1 MTGNFLM
8 AVPSILQDILDRKA
22 EEVAAGKA
30 VVSTAELTARS
41 SARPATRGFERGLR
55 RALQQGPAIIA
66 EIKKASPSA
75 GVICEDFHPNV
86 IAWSY
91 AEAGAACLSVL
102 TDKDFFQGHNQYLE
116 QARNACALPVL
127 RKDFMLD
134 PWQILESRVLG
145 ADCIL
150 LIAAVLEQSRLQDLL
165 GLARELGMDALV
177 EVHDEAEMERALLLD
192 HDLIGVNNRN
202 LNTFETS
209 LKTSERLK
217 QMLPG
222 DQLLV
227 TESGIRTAD
236 DVLRMQSCGI
246 NTFLVGEAFM
256 READP
261 GLALRRMFF

>member
-1 MTGNFLM
+1 M

-22 EEVAAGKA
+22 EEVVAGKSA
-30 VVSTAELTARS
+30 MSSAELTAR
-41 SARPATRGFERGLR
+41 AKDRPVARGFERGLR
-55 RALQQGPAIIA
+55 RALQEGPAIIA

-75 GVICEDFHPNV
+75 GVICQDFHPNV

-102 TDKDFFQGHNQYLE
+102 TDKDFFQGHNQFLE
-116 QARNACALPVL
+116 QARNACTLPVL
-127 RKDFMLD
+127 RKDFMID

-150 LIAAVLEQSRLQDLL
+150 LIVAALEQEVLQDMLY
-165 GLARELGMDALV
+165 LAKDLGMDALV

-217 QMLPG
+217 RMLSG

-227 TESGIRTAD
+227 TESGIRTAS
-236 DVLRMQSCGI
+236 DVKRMQSCGI
-246 NTFLVGEAFM
+246 NSFLVGEAFM

-261 GLALRRMFF
+261 GMALQRMFF

>member
-1 MTGNFLM
+1 M

-30 VVSTAELTARS
+30 VMSTAELTARA

-102 TDKDFFQGHNQYLE
+102 TDKDFFQGHYQYLE

-177 EVHDEAEMERALLLD
+177 EVHDEAELERALESGAD
-192 HDLIGVNNRN
+192 IVGINNRN
-202 LNTFETS
+202 LKDLSIDLAVT
-209 LKTSERLK
+209 ERLAARIPEGVVK
-217 QMLPG
+217 IS
-222 DQLLV
+222 
-227 TESGIRTAD
+227 ESGVETRSDIKRLGAHAD
-236 DVLRMQSCGI
+236 AVATDGAADAGRVA
-246 NTFLVGEAFM
+246 VGGA
-256 READP
+256 RPA
-261 GLALRRMFF
+261 GL

>member
-1 MTGNFLM
+1 M

-22 EEVAAGKA
+22 EEVAAGKSA
-30 VVSTAELTARS
+30 ISTAELTTRAKN
-41 SARPATRGFERGLR
+41 RPAARGFERGLR
-55 RALQQGPAIIA
+55 RALQRGPAIIA

-116 QARNACALPVL
+116 QARNACTLPVL

-134 PWQILESRVLG
+134 PWQILESRVMG

-192 HDLIGVNNRN
+192 HALIGVNNRN

-209 LKTSERLK
+209 LATSERLK

-227 TESGIRTAD
+227 TESGIRTTD
-236 DVLRMQSCGI
+236 DIKRMQSCGI